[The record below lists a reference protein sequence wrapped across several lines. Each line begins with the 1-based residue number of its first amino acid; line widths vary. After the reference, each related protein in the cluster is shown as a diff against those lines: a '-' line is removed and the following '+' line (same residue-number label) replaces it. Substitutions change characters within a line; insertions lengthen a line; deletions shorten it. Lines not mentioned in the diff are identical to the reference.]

1 MYEQLQLYPSTT
13 AKYTAIYKASLG
25 QFFTPNE
32 IAEFMCEMFSASNK
46 PVHLLD
52 PGTGQGIL
60 AKNFMEKFHDLQAA
74 TLIERDATLLP
85 ALQVLFKGN
94 SPNTQVINDDFIR
107 LGSSWVSA
115 GKRPFSHVI
124 MNPPY
129 RKIATA
135 SNERRFLRHAGIETV
150 NLYSGFAAL
159 ALALLRPCGEL
170 VAIIPRSFCNGPY
183 YRSFR
188 QFIFER
194 SALKQIHLFKSRTSV
209 FSSDNVLQENVI
221 IHLERDG
228 KQGNVIVSFSTDQ
241 TFADLHTETYPF
253 DAILDSSSEQHFL
266 KIPENSQT
274 TGFHLAHRGLSE
286 LSIQVSTG
294 PVVDFRIKQY
304 LRKLPLEGDAPLLY
318 PAHFNKGFL
327 WPRTDFRKYNS
338 ISVCAETRRWL
349 YPTGWYVVTRRLS
362 SKEEKRRIVAYVVNP
377 HDFRDNDYIAF
388 ENHFNVFHCDRKGLD
403 ENVARGLA
411 AYLNSKRVDEIFRTF
426 SGHTQVNATDLRSL
440 PYPTLEQL
448 ALLGKEICSMPPEG
462 IDEWLMKK
470 LN

>member
-13 AKYTAIYKASLG
+13 AKITAPSKASLG
-25 QFFTPNE
+25 QFFTPYE
-32 IAEFMCEMFSASNK
+32 IAEFMCGMFSASNK
-46 PVHLLD
+46 PANLLD
-52 PGTGQGIL
+52 PGAGQGIL
-60 AKNFMEKFHDLQAA
+60 ANTFMEKFPDLQAA

-85 ALQVLFKGN
+85 ALQVIFKGN
-94 SPNTQVINDDFIR
+94 STHTRLINDDFIR
-107 LGSSWVSA
+107 LGSSWVVG

-135 SNERRFLRHAGIETV
+135 SNERKFLRNAGIETV
-150 NLYSGFAAL
+150 NLYSGFVAL
-159 ALALLRPCGEL
+159 ALALLRSGGEL

-183 YRSFR
+183 YKNFR
-188 QFIFER
+188 QFILEKA
-194 SALKQIHLFKSRTSV
+194 ALKHIHLFKSRTSI

-228 KQGNVIVSFSTDQ
+228 RQGNVIVSFSTDQ
-241 TFADLHTETYPF
+241 TFADLHTEKYPF
-253 DAILDSSSEQHFL
+253 DTILDSASEQRFL
-266 KIPENSQT
+266 KIPECYQAPEFNSVQ
-274 TGFHLAHRGLSE
+274 RGLSE

-294 PVVDFRIKQY
+294 PVVDFRMKQY

-327 WPRTDFRKYNS
+327 WPRSDFRKYNS
-338 ISVCAETRRWL
+338 ISVCEETRRWL
-349 YPTGWYVVTRRLS
+349 YPTGWYVVTKRLS
-362 SKEEKRRIVAYVVNP
+362 SKEEKRRIVAYVINP
-377 HDFRDNDYIAF
+377 NDFHGKDLIAF
-388 ENHFNVFHCDRKGLD
+388 ENHFNVFHCGRKGLD

-440 PYPTLEQL
+440 PYPTLEL
-448 ALLGKEICSMPPEG
+448 LSLLGKEVCSIPSEG
-462 IDEWLMKK
+462 LDEWLMKN